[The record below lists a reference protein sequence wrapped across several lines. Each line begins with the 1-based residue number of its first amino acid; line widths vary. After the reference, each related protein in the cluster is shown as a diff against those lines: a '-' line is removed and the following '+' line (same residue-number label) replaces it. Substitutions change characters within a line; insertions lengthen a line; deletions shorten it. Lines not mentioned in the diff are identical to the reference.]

1 MATLCGLFGKKR
13 QWYYANMKADVS
25 ERQRVKLLADMIGYY
40 RLCCPRIGGFK
51 LFHLLEKDLG
61 HAVTLGRDS
70 FLKVYESKGFKLNPN
85 KRRRTTDSNH
95 VYKRYPNLI
104 KGKTRGIPTIY
115 GCRTSR
121 TCGYWGTCCTC
132 ILSPTPIR
140 TPYWA
145 GAYPTVSAPRI
156 RQRPCAWRSG
166 SPEAATFAVP
176 YTTRTGGHNTPA
188 RLTSAASWSITYG

>member
-104 KGKTRGIPTIY
+104 KGKDARYSNHI
-115 GCRTSR
+115 
-121 TCGYWGTCCTC
+121 W
-132 ILSPTPIR
+132 
-140 TPYWA
+140 
-145 GAYPTVSAPRI
+145 VSD
-156 RQRPCAWRSG
+156 
-166 SPEAATFAVP
+166 
-176 YTTRTGGHNTPA
+176 
-188 RLTSAASWSITYG
+188 ITYVWILGDVLYLRCFQWLKVTKMKANHNCNRIEPKRREAVSNGPKLLK

>member
-1 MATLCGLFGKKR
+1 
-13 QWYYANMKADVS
+13 MKADVS

-104 KGKTRGIPTIY
+104 KGKDARYSNHIWVSDITY
-115 GCRTSR
+115 V
-121 TCGYWGTCCTC
+121 W
-132 ILSPTPIR
+132 ILGDVLYLHLVTDAYSHAVLGWCLSDSLSASHTTEALRMGDPDRRRRQPLRYHTPLGQGV
-140 TPYWA
+140 T
-145 GAYPTVSAPRI
+145 I
-156 RQRPCAWRSG
+156 RQRGLRQLPHG
-166 SPEAATFAVP
+166 
-176 YTTRTGGHNTPA
+176 
-188 RLTSAASWSITYG
+188 ASHTDKHDRRI

>member
-1 MATLCGLFGKKR
+1 
-13 QWYYANMKADVS
+13 MKADVS

-104 KGKTRGIPTIY
+104 KGKDARYSNHI
-115 GCRTSR
+115 
-121 TCGYWGTCCTC
+121 W
-132 ILSPTPIR
+132 
-140 TPYWA
+140 
-145 GAYPTVSAPRI
+145 VSD
-156 RQRPCAWRSG
+156 
-166 SPEAATFAVP
+166 
-176 YTTRTGGHNTPA
+176 
-188 RLTSAASWSITYG
+188 ITYVWILVDFLYIFI

>member
-1 MATLCGLFGKKR
+1 
-13 QWYYANMKADVS
+13 MKADVS

-104 KGKTRGIPTIY
+104 KGKDARIPTIY

>member
-1 MATLCGLFGKKR
+1 
-13 QWYYANMKADVS
+13 MKADVS

-104 KGKTRGIPTIY
+104 KGKDVRYSNHI
-115 GCRTSR
+115 
-121 TCGYWGTCCTC
+121 W
-132 ILSPTPIR
+132 
-140 TPYWA
+140 
-145 GAYPTVSAPRI
+145 VSD
-156 RQRPCAWRSG
+156 
-166 SPEAATFAVP
+166 
-176 YTTRTGGHNTPA
+176 
-188 RLTSAASWSITYG
+188 ITYVWILGDVLYLHLVTDAYSHAVLGWCLSDSLSASHTTEALRMAIRIAGGGNLCGTAGWTEQNFISMHGKFLL

>member
-1 MATLCGLFGKKR
+1 
-13 QWYYANMKADVS
+13 MKADVS

-95 VYKRYPNLI
+95 VYKRYRCFQWLKVTKMKANHNCNRIEP
-104 KGKTRGIPTIY
+104 KR
-115 GCRTSR
+115 RE
-121 TCGYWGTCCTC
+121 
-132 ILSPTPIR
+132 
-140 TPYWA
+140 A
-145 GAYPTVSAPRI
+145 VSNGPK
-156 RQRPCAWRSG
+156 
-166 SPEAATFAVP
+166 
-176 YTTRTGGHNTPA
+176 
-188 RLTSAASWSITYG
+188 LLK

>member
-95 VYKRYPNLI
+95 VYKRE
-104 KGKTRGIPTIY
+104 KTRGIPTIY

>member
-104 KGKTRGIPTIY
+104 KGKDARYSNHIWVSDITY
-115 GCRTSR
+115 V
-121 TCGYWGTCCTC
+121 W
-132 ILSPTPIR
+132 ILGDVLYLHLVTDAYSHA
-140 TPYWA
+140 YWA

>member
-95 VYKRYPNLI
+95 VYKGTPILSRE
-104 KGKTRGIPTIY
+104 KTRGIPTIY